1 METEKRLRKKCFS
14 NLQIEDSTCL
24 FANNCAELAR
34 NQLISDIQFCVLR
47 KVKLSA
53 MKSAMASLNHAPRE
67 PMMPTYCC
75 LLLLGLLASGFQ
87 DSRYPFSRLA
97 KDMSL

>member
-53 MKSAMASLNHAPRE
+53 MKSVMASLNHAP
-67 PMMPTYCC
+67 PGTHDAN
-75 LLLLGLLASGFQ
+75 LLLLTVAGVVGIWLPGFQ
-87 DSRYPFSRLA
+87 VPIQPA
-97 KDMSL
+97 G